1 MESTPKKI
9 GPYEIQGEIGRGGT
23 ALVYRACD
31 TRNGQTIA
39 LKVMPP
45 EFALQ
50 AAFLLRFVKE
60 GENAIHLR
68 HPNIVQI
75 YEAGK
80 ADGYHYIAMEY
91 IAGGTLS
98 DYVRKHDTLL
108 PLAESLDILAQ
119 VGDALDYA
127 HAKGFVHRD
136 IKMSNIL
143 MGENGRIVLADFGV
157 AKNFV
162 GDHSVLT
169 ATGYRVGTPTYMS
182 PEQITGNQGLD
193 QRSDV
198 YSFGVMAYTLFT
210 GRPPFRSDNQA
221 ELMYKVVHETPPSP
235 DSMNPELPP
244 HIVQAINRVLAKEPG
259 KRFNSVFEFVTAL
272 VKPPTVLEFGSSTLL
287 DEGGVSAK
295 RTARLKQF
303 ARKSLAFAAV
313 ALLLCLGWYYR
324 SHVQSQASRLY
335 LAGVEPRVAQVSEA
349 VVNYTDPK
357 QNPSFWEVQPI
368 DWYRLNNIG
377 REYGIAIS
385 STPLKKLNVAL
396 SHFRFSSEWVSETWQ
411 SLSTSESD
419 QTARAATKSVT
430 ETKTLPTIPTEGS
443 GGE

>member
-1 MESTPKKI
+1 MESIPKKI

-23 ALVYRACD
+23 AIVYRAVD
-31 TRNGQTIA
+31 TRNNHILA
-39 LKVMPP
+39 IKVMPP

-50 AAFLLRFVKE
+50 STFLQRFLKE
-60 GENAIHLR
+60 GENAVRLR

-91 IAGGTLS
+91 VAGGTLS
-98 DYVRKHDTLL
+98 DYVKKRDTLL

-127 HAKGFVHRD
+127 HAQGFVHRD

-157 AKNFV
+157 AKSFV
-162 GDHSVLT
+162 GEASVLT

-221 ELMYKVVHETPPSP
+221 ELLYKVVHETPSSP
-235 DSMNPELPP
+235 DTMNPDLPP
-244 HIVQAINRVLAKEPG
+244 HIVQAVNRVLSKDPAR
-259 KRFNSVFEFVTAL
+259 RFSSVFEFVTAL
-272 VKPPTVLEFGSSTLL
+272 VKPPTVLDFGSSTLL
-287 DEGGVSAK
+287 DEAAVSLK
-295 RTARLKQF
+295 RTARLKQL
-303 ARKSLAFAAV
+303 ARKSLVFAAV
-313 ALLLCLGWYYR
+313 VLLLFLGWSYR
-324 SHVQSQASRLY
+324 SHVQSQTVRLY
-335 LAGVEPRVAQVSEA
+335 QTGVEPRVAQVSTA
-349 VVNYTDPK
+349 VANYTDPK
-357 QNPSFWEVQPI
+357 QNPSFWDVQPI
-368 DWYRLNNIG
+368 DWYRLNNMG
-377 REYGIAIS
+377 QEYGIAF
-385 STPLKKLNVAL
+385 STAPFKRFGVAL
-396 SHFRFSSEWVSETWQ
+396 GHFRFSADWVSETWQ
-411 SLSTSESD
+411 SVFGAGSD
-419 QTARAATKSVT
+419 QTARTARQPTPEA
-430 ETKTLPTIPTEGS
+430 KTSPTTSAERSDGR
-443 GGE
+443 